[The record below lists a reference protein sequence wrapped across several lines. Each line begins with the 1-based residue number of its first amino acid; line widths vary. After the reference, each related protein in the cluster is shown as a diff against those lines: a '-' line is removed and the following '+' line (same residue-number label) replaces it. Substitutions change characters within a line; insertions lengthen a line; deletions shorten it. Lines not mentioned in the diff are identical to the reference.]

1 MNNKSLYIFNPQHD
15 LALANYSPYYH
26 APKSAITFAHDLA
39 LLPLWY
45 ASTHADIIAEKADLS
60 WLNEQKKRFN
70 QLVNINTKNSAEYT
84 HIHTWGW
91 DPAVRYTLLQLS
103 VSPSCLPSDDAL
115 NKIKELSHRQLAA
128 EGMFY
133 LRNAIKT
140 IEFPEPAMRFNM
152 LDTIVEFT
160 QKYPEIVLKAPYS
173 GSGKGL
179 YWNKGPLTESL
190 AGWCKRTIAKQG
202 CVMGEETLQK
212 IQDFAMEFHSDEQG
226 HILFSGYS
234 LFETNDAGIYKSNIL
249 LSNEAIERAL
259 ECYISIDTLH
269 SIQQHLIDF
278 FETNIAGHYQGYFGV
293 DMFIYKQVD
302 GTFAINPCVEINMR
316 MTMGMVA
323 RLFYDHFVKL
333 GKQGIFTIEHGLTE
347 GALSKKHEI
356 LTNKYPLIVK
366 DSKIESGYLSLC
378 PINDGTFYSVSV
390 IIN

>member
-1 MNNKSLYIFNPQHD
+1 MHKPSLYIFNPQHD
-15 LALANYSPYYH
+15 LALANYSPYYQ
-26 APKSAITFAHDLA
+26 APKSAIIFAHDLV

-45 ASTHADIIAEKADLS
+45 ASTHADIIAETADLN
-60 WLNEQKKRFN
+60 WLSEQKKRFN
-70 QLVNINTKNSAEYT
+70 QLVNINTKNSAEYQY
-84 HIHTWGW
+84 IQTWGW
-91 DPAVRYTLLQLS
+91 DPGVRYNLLQLG
-103 VSPSCLPSDDAL
+103 VSQTCLPSDEAL

-128 EGMFY
+128 DGMLY
-133 LRNAIKT
+133 LQNTLRDIN
-140 IEFPEPAMRFNM
+140 FPEPAVRLST
-152 LDTIVEFT
+152 LDAVMNFT
-160 QKYPEIVLKAPYS
+160 TKHPEIVLKAPYS

-179 YWNKGPLTESL
+179 YWNKGSLTKSL
-190 AGWCKRTIAKQG
+190 SGWCKRTIAKQG
-202 CVMGEETLQK
+202 CVMGEEALNK
-212 IQDFAMEFHSDEQG
+212 IENFAMEFYSNEQG
-226 HILFSGYS
+226 HIVFSGYS
-234 LFETNDAGIYKSNIL
+234 LFQTDDGGIYKNNFL
-249 LSNEAIERAL
+249 LSDKAIESVLERYIAL
-259 ECYISIDTLH
+259 DTLH
-269 SIQQHLIDF
+269 SIRHHLIEF
-278 FETNIAGHYQGYFGV
+278 FETKIAGHYQGYFGV

-302 GTFAINPCVEINMR
+302 ETFAINPCVEINMR

>member
-45 ASTHADIIAEKADLS
+45 SSTHADIVAETPDLN
-60 WLNEQKKRFN
+60 WLDEQKKHFN
-70 QLVNINTKNSAEYT
+70 QSVYIHTKNTTEYK
-84 HIHTWGW
+84 HVHTWGW
-91 DPAVRYTLLQLS
+91 DPEVRYTLLQLG
-103 VSPSCLPSDDAL
+103 VSPTCLPSNDAL

-140 IEFPEPAMRFNM
+140 IEFPEPAMRFNT
-152 LDTIVEFT
+152 LDTIIEFT

-202 CVMGEETLQK
+202 CVMGEEALQK
-212 IQDFAMEFHSDEQG
+212 IQDFAMEFHSDEHG
-226 HILFSGYS
+226 HIVFSGYS
-234 LFETNDAGIYKSNIL
+234 LFQTDDAGIYKSNML
-249 LSNEAIERAL
+249 LSDEAIECEL
-259 ECYISIDTLH
+259 ERYIPINTLQI
-269 SIQQHLIDF
+269 IQNHLIDF

-323 RLFYDHFVKL
+323 RLFYDHFVAN
-333 GKQGIFTIEHGLTE
+333 GKQGTFTIEHGLTE
-347 GALSKKHEI
+347 GELLTKHQI
-356 LTNKYPLIVK
+356 LTNQYPLIIK
-366 DSKIESGYLSLC
+366 DAKIEAGYLSLC
-378 PINDGTFYSVSV
+378 PINEKTFYSASV

>member
-45 ASTHADIIAEKADLS
+45 SSTHADIVAETPDLN
-60 WLNEQKKRFN
+60 WLDEQKKRFN

-91 DPAVRYTLLQLS
+91 DPEVRYALLQLG
-103 VSPSCLPSDDAL
+103 VSPTCLPSDGAL

-140 IEFPEPAMRFNM
+140 IEFPEPAMRFNT
-152 LDTIVEFT
+152 LDTIIEFT

-202 CVMGEETLQK
+202 CVMGEEALQK

-323 RLFYDHFVKL
+323 RLFYDRFVEL
-333 GKQGIFTIEHGLTE
+333 GKKGTFTIEHGLTKGE
-347 GALSKKHEI
+347 LLTKHEL
-356 LTNKYPLIVK
+356 LTNQYPLIIN
-366 DSKIESGYLSLC
+366 DGKIEKGYLSLC
-378 PINDGTFYSVSV
+378 PINEKTFYSASV

>member
-1 MNNKSLYIFNPQHD
+1 MNNNSLYIFNPQHD

-140 IEFPEPAMRFNM
+140 IEFPEPAMRFKM

-202 CVMGEETLQK
+202 CVMGEEALQK

-226 HILFSGYS
+226 HIIFSGYS

-249 LSNEAIERAL
+249 LSNEVIEGAL
-259 ECYISIDTLH
+259 ERYVSIEALH

-278 FETNIAGHYQGYFGV
+278 FEINIAGHYQGYFGV

-302 GTFAINPCVEINMR
+302 ETFAINPCVEINMR

-323 RLFYDHFVKL
+323 RLFYDHFVAN
-333 GKQGIFTIEHGLTE
+333 GKQGTFTIEHGLTE
-347 GALSKKHEI
+347 GELLTKHQI
-356 LTNKYPLIVK
+356 LTNQYPLIIK
-366 DSKIESGYLSLC
+366 DGKIEAGYLSLC
-378 PINDGTFYSVSV
+378 PINETTCYSASV